1 MNLNALKLNNLL
13 KLINLGICSNMSHRL
28 QIDIDGYQRIPRK
41 LTLKNKA
48 IKNSIIFGSGTFF
61 ASKLRED
68 L

>member
-1 MNLNALKLNNLL
+1 MNLNDLISNTLYNF
-13 KLINLGICSNMSHRL
+13 INLGIGRTMCHRL
-28 QIDIDGYQRIPRK
+28 EIDTDGYQRIPRK

-48 IKNSIIFGSGTFF
+48 IKNSIIFGSRTFF